1 MMGHMMS
8 VGKIMHRLY
17 SSCVK
22 YGAEQDGVAWS
33 GVELLQNGWGLTT
46 K

>member
-1 MMGHMMS
+1 M
-8 VGKIMHRLY
+8 KIL
-17 SSCVK
+17 VK
-22 YGAEQDGVAWS
+22 YGAEWDRVAQS

>member
-1 MMGHMMS
+1 MDPPYS
-8 VGKIMHRLY
+8 VALL
-17 SSCVK
+17 SAPPTLVK

-33 GVELLQNGWGLTT
+33 GVELLWNGWGLTT